1 MHPEY
6 SFVNAAE
13 NLTHYID
20 AHPNGK
26 RLMVSISGDEITL
39 LTHLQTLCDDFGTEY
54 LTPKLTQYEPGWY
67 ASWNDLDP
75 GTLLDLHMNYSLE
88 QVATFH
94 AFDDP
99 DWDLLVL
106 FKLHPLAE
114 GTERDPGDPAMKAVL
129 PDDKI
134 DVPVE

>member
-1 MHPEY
+1 
-6 SFVNAAE
+6 
-13 NLTHYID
+13 
-20 AHPNGK
+20 
-26 RLMVSISGDEITL
+26 
-39 LTHLQTLCDDFGTEY
+39 
-54 LTPKLTQYEPGWY
+54 
-67 ASWNDLDP
+67 
-75 GTLLDLHMNYSLE
+75 MNYSLE

-99 DWDLLVL
+99 DRDLLVL